1 MQAAGMNFFGHGRN
15 LSVSK
20 DLTDH
25 SKQPSSHLP
34 EKDQLDTRLVAGSDQ
49 YVKGEYFLNVEVS
62 A

>member
-1 MQAAGMNFFGHGRN
+1 MSFFGHGCS

-34 EKDQLDTRLVAGSDQ
+34 EKDQLDTRLVASPDQ
-49 YVKGEYFLNVEVS
+49 CVKGGYFLNVEVS

>member
-1 MQAAGMNFFGHGRN
+1 MSFFGHGCS

-34 EKDQLDTRLVAGSDQ
+34 EKDQLDTRLVASPNQ
-49 YVKGEYFLNVEVS
+49 CVKGGYFLNVEVS